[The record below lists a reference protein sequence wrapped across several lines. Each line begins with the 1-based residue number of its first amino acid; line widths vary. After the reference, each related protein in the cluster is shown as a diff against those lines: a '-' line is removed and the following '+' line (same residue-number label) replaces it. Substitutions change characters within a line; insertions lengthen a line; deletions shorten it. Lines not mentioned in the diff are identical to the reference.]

1 MTKSDLIE
9 KLVETHYSMTR
20 QDVELSVKTILN
32 AISSALSSGRRV
44 EIRRFGSFRLNY
56 RPSRVGRNPKNGNA
70 VDIPSKWTPYFRAGV
85 ELRRRVDQ

>member
-9 KLVETHYSMTR
+9 KLIETHYSMSR

-32 AISSALSSGRRV
+32 AISSALSSGRRI
-44 EIRRFGSFRLNY
+44 EIRGFGSFRLNY
-56 RPSRVGRNPKNGNA
+56 RPSRVGRNPKNGKA